1 MMNLLGCTKEN
12 FYNLMKLMNYRK
24 DKEETDTYIF
34 LGEKRPKNK
43 KFDSKKSENPF
54 SKLLNLNLKQ
64 S

>member
-43 KFDSKKSENPF
+43 KFDT
-54 SKLLNLNLKQ
+54 LKE
-64 S
+64 